1 MGLRGFKKRQHLDLR
16 RGYLTMLFLYLFNLT
31 GTAKQSVERT
41 RRDKGLHISAKE
53 KAGGNDE
60 QFAVRLSKWFEL
72 YNNLL
77 SLLTE
82 FV

>member
-1 MGLRGFKKRQHLDLR
+1 
-16 RGYLTMLFLYLFNLT
+16 MLFKIYLFNIT
-31 GTAKQSVERT
+31 GTAKQSVQRT

-72 YNNLL
+72 HNN
-77 SLLTE
+77 
-82 FV
+82 

>member
-1 MGLRGFKKRQHLDLR
+1 
-16 RGYLTMLFLYLFNLT
+16 MLFLIYLFNIT
-31 GTAKQSVERT
+31 GTAKQSVKRT

-72 YNNLL
+72 HNN
-77 SLLTE
+77 
-82 FV
+82 

>member
-1 MGLRGFKKRQHLDLR
+1 MGLRGLKKKRQHVDLR
-16 RGYLTMLFLYLFNLT
+16 SSCLTMLFLIYLFNIT
-31 GTAKQSVERT
+31 GTAKQSVKRT

-72 YNNLL
+72 HNN
-77 SLLTE
+77 
-82 FV
+82 